1 MTRKI
6 QILFLPILL
15 GSCYQQEPLS
25 AVEKEEIVKE
35 VRQTLDKYYDDI
47 RKSGLSAEFNY
58 LDNAPDFFW
67 VPPGYPELLSYDSVA
82 VILKQSAPKYKYID
96 NKFNSLRINPLSK
109 ELAIYSGQLQ
119 SVMTDTS
126 GSITAYSMIET
137 GVLIKRVEGWK
148 LLSGQTSI
156 LDK

>member
-6 QILFLPILL
+6 LILFAMLL
-15 GSCYQQEPLS
+15 GSCDQQKPLNS
-25 AVEKEEIVKE
+25 VEKDEIIKE
-35 VRQTLDKYYDDI
+35 VRQTLNNYYDDI

-58 LDNAPDFFW
+58 LDNSSDFFW
-67 VPPGYPELLSYDSVA
+67 VPPKYPECLSYDSV
-82 VILKQSAPKYKYID
+82 VSILKQSAPKYKYID
-96 NKFNSLRINPLSK
+96 NKVDFMRINPLNK
-109 ELAIYSGQLQ
+109 ELAVYTCQLH

-126 GSITAYSMIET
+126 GNVLTYSMIET
-137 GVLIKRVEGWK
+137 GVLIKRKDGWK